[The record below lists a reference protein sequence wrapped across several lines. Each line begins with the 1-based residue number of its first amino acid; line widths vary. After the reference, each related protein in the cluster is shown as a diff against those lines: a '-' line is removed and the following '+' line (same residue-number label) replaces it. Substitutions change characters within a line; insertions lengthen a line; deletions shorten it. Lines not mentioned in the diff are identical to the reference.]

1 MKVVGLPSELAALG
15 APGAYEAMMKYAS
28 GAPSWINQLTLESLE
43 NYVEYV
49 PTANIEL
56 ISPTPLLMVL
66 AEHDSLI
73 PVELARAAF
82 DRAGGPKKLQVL
94 PCGHFEVYDTEPW
107 FSDAVSSMVEWYTKY
122 L

>member
-1 MKVVGLPSELAALG
+1 M
-15 APGAYEAMMKYAS
+15 
-28 GAPSWINQLTLESLE
+28 TLESLE
-43 NYVEYV
+43 NYVECV

-66 AEHDSLI
+66 AEQDSLI

-82 DRAGGPKKLQVL
+82 ERVGDPKSLQVI
-94 PCGHFEVYDTEPW
+94 PCGHFEIYDTEPW
-107 FSDAVSSMVEWYTKY
+107 FSKAVGSMVEWYTEY